1 MSTAASTTTGTTT
14 STTATGTTGGT
25 TGAPQAGTRTPAR
38 DRAVPAPI
46 PFTRVLGVELRKM
59 FDTRSGFWLMASIVL
74 LSVIATG
81 AVIVF
86 APSEEV
92 DYEAFASA
100 IGIPMTVILPIIA
113 VLSVSSEWSQ
123 RSALTTFTLVPSRTR
138 VITGKAL
145 LTVAVGV
152 VSMVVALGVGAIGNV
167 AGSALAG
174 VDQTWN
180 VSPQEFAQIL
190 LADQVGMLMGF
201 MLGVL
206 LRSSPAAIVGYFVY
220 ALVLPGIS
228 GALANANDWWH
239 ENGAW
244 IDLNWATNRLYDNT
258 LTGQMWAQLATA
270 ALVWLVVPLVIG
282 LRTVRRAEVK

>member
-1 MSTAASTTTGTTT
+1 M
-14 STTATGTTGGT
+14 TTATIET
-25 TGAPQAGTRTPAR
+25 AGVRTPTR
-38 DRAVPAPI
+38 ERAVPAPI
-46 PFTRVLGVELRKM
+46 PFTRILGVELRKM
-59 FDTRSGFWLMASIVL
+59 FDTRSGFWLMASIGI

-81 AVIVF
+81 AVILF
-86 APSEEV
+86 APSDQI

-100 IGIPMTVILPIIA
+100 IGVPMTVILPMIA

-138 VITGKAL
+138 VIAAKAL

-152 VSMVVALGVGAIGNV
+152 VSMFVALGVGAVGNV
-167 AGSALAG
+167 VGSALAG

-180 VSPQEFAQIL
+180 VSAGEFAQIV
-190 LADQVGMLMGF
+190 LADGIGMLMGF

-239 ENGAW
+239 EHGAW
-244 IDLNWATNRLYDNT
+244 FDLNWASNRLYDNT
-258 LTGQMWAQLATA
+258 MTGEMWAQLGVTT
-270 ALVWLVVPLVIG
+270 LIWLVLPLLVG
-282 LRTVRRAEVK
+282 LRALMRAEVK